1 MEFGGG
7 DVNHVICG
15 QCHKPYKSSESLIR
29 HYQKKHEMIIS
40 ESPFEK
46 RGGLSSAL
54 EKSNNLHRTLS
65 GIKLKSPKNSK
76 EKEEEKDFIKK

>member
-1 MEFGGG
+1 MESNG
-7 DVNHVICG
+7 VVICG

-46 RGGLSSAL
+46 RGVSSAL

-76 EKEEEKDFIKK
+76 EKEEDLIKK